1 MKEKLL
7 DLIGASEFPLV
18 LGNILYIHTYT
29 HTQYYLSKIKKKK
42 KTTIEN
48 TSVPKASFKE

>member
-42 KTTIEN
+42 TIEN

>member
-18 LGNILYIHTYT
+18 LGNIYTHT
-29 HTQYYLSKIKKKK
+29 HTQYYLSRIKKK
-42 KTTIEN
+42 TIEN
-48 TSVPKASFKE
+48 TSVHKASFKE

>member
-42 KTTIEN
+42 TTIEN